1 VTGNGAGSLVHRMG
15 REWLV
20 EHRRSVLKLNAAEM
34 SRRMG
39 IGEST
44 VHRWETGHVRHLSP
58 ESLRRISQ
66 VYGLRL
72 HRVVALEED
81 YQRVC
86 LSGPDRSLRSLSS
99 AVAELV
105 AGGPAIEQGG
115 PRAAAPLRVT
125 AETVSGLE
133 SLVTGLRRLD
143 DTAGGDAVLPVVSG
157 QLGYVKRLVGRR
169 LSTALGRRLGRAAA
183 DFCQLAGWV
192 AFDTGLHATA
202 RECWSVALR
211 AADGSGDRE
220 LAAHVIACRAW
231 QDWSLGTP
239 KEGLARAQEAL
250 DRLAL
255 GDSTRVRGLVVL
267 RRALCLAEV
276 GDRQGCERDLAWV
289 EDLLGEAE
297 QEEPPAWLYY
307 LDRPRLDYHAGLC
320 WMALDDHERAE
331 RAVSRAASK
340 HESAFTRVRAL
351 AWCAVARMRAAGPS
365 ADVDQVVEAAHHALD
380 LAWQVGSV
388 QVDTAVGRL
397 AELMGRWPDEPA
409 AKEVVARYHAW
420 LGAPI

>member
-1 VTGNGAGSLVHRMG
+1 MNRNGDRRPG
-15 REWLV
+15 REWLI
-20 EHRRSVLKLNAAEM
+20 EHRRSALRLNVAEM
-34 SRRMG
+34 SRRLG

-44 VHRWETGHVRHLSP
+44 VHRWETGHVRRLNP
-58 ESLRRISQ
+58 DSLRRISR

-72 HRVVALEED
+72 HRVMALEED
-81 YQRVC
+81 YQRAC

-105 AGGPAIEQGG
+105 AGEPAAEQVR
-115 PRAAAPLRVT
+115 RAAAPLRVT
-125 AETVSGLE
+125 SETVSGLE

-143 DTAGGDAVLPVVSG
+143 DTAGGDAVLPVVSA

-192 AFDTGLHATA
+192 AFDAGLHATA

-231 QDWSLGTP
+231 QDWTLGDP
-239 KEGLARAQEAL
+239 KEGLVRAQEAL

-267 RRALCLAEV
+267 RRALCLAAV
-276 GDRQGCERDLAWV
+276 GDRHGCERDLEWV
-289 EDLLGEAE
+289 EHLLGESE

-320 WMALDDHERAE
+320 WMELSDRDRAE

-340 HESAFTRVRAL
+340 HDSAFTRVRTL
-351 AWCAVARMRAAGPS
+351 AWCAVARLRATAES
-365 ADVDQVVEAAHHALD
+365 DDVEPAVEAAHHALD
-380 LAWQVGSV
+380 LAWQVGSA
-388 QVDTAVGRL
+388 QVDTAMGRL
-397 AELMGRWPDEPA
+397 AELMGRWPDVPA
-409 AKEVVARYHAW
+409 AREVVDRYHAW
-420 LGAPI
+420 LGAPV